1 MRILS
6 TLVKVILGLAVALPL
21 GIVAL
26 VLGLGILGVML
37 GLAVVALKLA
47 LVAFVGYGLFRVAR
61 YFFAPAAKPTVRP
74 MRELSAPDPHYEAAM
89 REIDAELGHT
99 ATSQSFR

>member
-21 GIVAL
+21 GILAL
-26 VLGLGILGVML
+26 VLGLGVLGVAL
-37 GLAVVALKLA
+37 GLAVMALKLA
-47 LVAFVGYGLFRVAR
+47 LVAFIGYGLFRVAR
-61 YFFAPAAKPTVRP
+61 YFFAPATKRAVQP

-89 REIDAELGHT
+89 REINAELGHT
-99 ATSQSFR
+99 SGR